1 MSPYIAQI
9 KARNG
14 EIRTMEVVAEN
25 ETAAMSIARRNGR
38 VLSLTKKT
46 QFAAGKA
53 LTAADRQVLFT
64 RLSAML
70 ASRVG
75 TSDALRLIRD
85 TFSGK
90 IKEVAGRLLNFVE
103 SGDDLAGAFQKVG
116 SPDFSEATVALI
128 HAGSRSGETW
138 RAIKDAAELEYQL
151 ASIKKGAA
159 GGLWMAIGV
168 FIFAGLTIVASTL
181 YGTQMIME
189 SQLMSTLDEQAIDF
203 AWINTAA
210 SVIGWVMATLMA
222 IGGFMVG
229 LAFIGRKITPVKAD
243 EVILRIPYYKDL
255 VLARNNY
262 ITLYG
267 LGLLLKSGVRME
279 EALSLTAKGSPRGA
293 LRRDLEG
300 AAQAVRNGRP
310 WARALRTFHPTDRAA
325 LLSAVDRE
333 QIANTFD
340 HLARQYR
347 DLYAQRLASFVPLL
361 NLISA
366 LFLSIAGLIL
376 FGQLILPMMAA
387 STSMLG

>member
-116 SPDFSEATVALI
+116 SPDFPEATVALI

-210 SVIGWVMATLMA
+210 IVIGWVMATLMA

>member
-116 SPDFSEATVALI
+116 SPDFPEATVALI